1 MTGSS
6 LKIFVK
12 EENSFGHKSKTFVK
26 THGPM
31 IIRVGGKPDL
41 LNVFLLTILNHG
53 LHHLLSNPPVLE
65 TFSNHHPK
73 IRGPLFLGFFR
84 KKPEERVTYQF
95 LICVNDEP
103 FFLAETLCDLFSS
116 DRLGPGARKMIS
128 KPVPKIKGFGF

>member
-1 MTGSS
+1 MTGPS
-6 LKIFVK
+6 LEILVK
-12 EENSFGHKSKTFVK
+12 EENSFGHKPKTFVK
-26 THGPM
+26 TRGPM

-53 LHHLLSNPPVLE
+53 LHHLLPNPPVLE
-65 TFSNHHPK
+65 TFLNHHPE

-84 KKPEERVTYQF
+84 KKSEERVTYQF
-95 LICVNDEP
+95 LICVNDET
-103 FFLAETLCDLFSS
+103 FFLTETLCDLLSS